1 MKTNL
6 FLKPIAVMM
15 MAAFVSA
22 CSQDNLN
29 MQDVEGKKVLTVN
42 VTESGF
48 NATGEGSRAID
59 EDYST
64 TFEKDDKIGIIIVD
78 ADSKGLIQKTYIT
91 NNGTS
96 WDGTVYYY
104 ENANYLAYYPYDEKI
119 SDVKSLDEVKEY
131 FSENKFSWNQSTKEA
146 YRNSDLMIAEVTK
159 DKIAE
164 NSPLNFTFTHAN
176 AMVEFNI
183 PYYSYTTAT
192 DAVNGIATAST
203 ETEGYEYAV
212 PVNLTLNMGEET
224 GFSPYQM
231 AVGKYRVII
240 PAGESKNFIGK
251 FRDAK
256 TNQPVNFTADN
267 VSLAANNANIYNVKY
282 DNGPVVGQKL
292 TRAIQPGDYYYAD
305 GNIVPNEFLN
315 LPTGCIGVVFSNN
328 TLGETATD
336 RATLCKN
343 GYVMALID
351 ATGNSDKEAAWA
363 YTWGVNNTAISGLN
377 VVNTGAE
384 ITPAKVL
391 TSENVSGLVNTKLIV
406 EGNKYATSNDNIEN
420 AIETFGAEG
429 NYTSKYAASDKTTGW
444 FLPTAS
450 QFAMIIK
457 NLGVEENGNFST
469 TNENSNDL
477 PQSDYNGTQKIFT
490 TAPFM
495 RISDIL
501 KKVGGSITVGAKS
514 YWTSSVASYSTD
526 GATTLYAPLYFN
538 YASNNKGEFVGKDAN
553 NDKRN
558 VRLILAF

>member
-6 FLKPIAVMM
+6 FFKSVAVMAM
-15 MAAFVSA
+15 TAFVAS
-22 CSQDNLN
+22 CTQENFGVQEES
-29 MQDVEGKKVLTVN
+29 GKKVLTVN
-42 VTESGF
+42 VSE
-48 NATGEGSRAID
+48 NAFTAVNENSRVTD
-59 EDYST
+59 NGYST
-64 TFEKDDKIGIIIVD
+64 TFDVNDRIGLIIVD
-78 ADSKGLIQKTYIT
+78 ANTKELIHKMYLEKTADSW
-91 NNGTS
+91 N
-96 WDGTVYYY
+96 GTVYYY
-104 ENANYLAYYPYDEKI
+104 ENADYLAYYPYDE
-119 SDVKSLDEVKEY
+119 DMDDLTSLEEIKEY
-131 FSENKFSWNQSTKEA
+131 FKENKYTLDQSTLDA
-146 YRNSDLMIAEVTK
+146 YRNCDLMTASVAHDVVSV
-159 DKIAE
+159 DKT
-164 NSPLNFTFTHAN
+164 LNLKFSHTN
-176 AMVEFNI
+176 AMVEFNV

-192 DAVNGIATAST
+192 TG
-203 ETEGYEYAV
+203 GYDYSV
-212 PVNLTLNMGEET
+212 PVSVDLSMVGTDED
-224 GFSPYQM
+224 FKPYQM

-240 PAGESKNFIGK
+240 PAGEAKSFKGS

-256 TNQPVNFTADN
+256 TNQPVYFNADN
-267 VSLAANNANIYNVKY
+267 VSLEASKANIYNVKY
-282 DNGPVVGQKL
+282 DNGPVVGQKIE
-292 TRAIQPGDYYYAD
+292 RPIQPGDYYYAD
-305 GNIVPNEFLN
+305 GNIVPNDFLN
-315 LPTGCIGVVFSNN
+315 PAKEGCIGIVFSTSTKQELAKDNSTCN
-328 TLGETATD
+328 
-336 RATLCKN
+336 N

-351 ATGNSDKEAAWA
+351 ATGNPGKETAWA
-363 YTWGVNNTAISGLN
+363 YTWGVNNTTIPGLN

-384 ITPAKVL
+384 ITPATVL

-406 EGNKYATSNDNIEN
+406 EGNQYATSNDNIEN

-457 NLGVEENGNFST
+457 NLGVEKGGNFT
-469 TNENSNDL
+469 TDNGDVSQDT
-477 PQSDYNGTQKIFT
+477 YNGTQKIFT

-538 YASNNKGEFVGKDAN
+538 YANNGKGEFVGNDAN